1 MNSVKMTENFLK
13 QISHHLS
20 GRAKYSNTQ
29 FEVIIQYDRVTCFPS
44 VEVFPDTHKR
54 QKSDKNCVLYHVLKY
69 HFSDLILENDTLDT
83 SLDCRIKPG
92 YLVPGYYKYLFKYTS
107 YGKRKRR
114 SWTVVESLNNE
125 NNKGDDVN
133 EA

>member
-1 MNSVKMTENFLK
+1 MNKIKLTEDLLK

-20 GRAKYSNTQ
+20 GRDRYSSTQ
-29 FEVIIQYDRVTCFPS
+29 FEVVIQSDRITCFPPAD
-44 VEVFPDTHKR
+44 VFAERHKG

-83 SLDCRIKPG
+83 SLDCKIKSG
-92 YLVPGYYKYLFKYTS
+92 YLVPGYYKYVFKYSS
-107 YGKRKRR
+107 YGKRRRR
-114 SWTVVESLNNE
+114 SWTKVESLNTE
-125 NNKGDDVN
+125 NNKGDDVD